1 MGTKPEAKSAK
12 KTGDLATFDEFREGV
27 SYLLVHDHG
36 MPEIVAKEVLEGE
49 AEYLEQAFKEGTD
62 RKLLLTEVAQE
73 LAFKPRSGGG
83 WIRTD
88 EEHLLLKVH
97 GRVRMLLDRIAKTG
111 LYGGAPEEVAQ
122 ALLCRGI
129 ETVLPVAQNLDANG
143 RLG

>member
-1 MGTKPEAKSAK
+1 MGTKPEAKSVK
-12 KTGDLATFDEFREGV
+12 KAGDLATFDEFRAGV

-36 MPEIVAKEVLEGE
+36 MPEVVARDVLEGE
-49 AEYLEQAFKEGTD
+49 TEYLQQAFQDGTD
-62 RKLLLTEVAQE
+62 RRPLLTEVAEE

-88 EEHLLLKVH
+88 EDHLLLEVNE
-97 GRVRMLLDRIAKTG
+97 RVRVLLDGIAKTG
-111 LYGGAPEEVAQ
+111 LYGGTPEEVAQ

-129 ETVLPVAQNLDANG
+129 ETVLPVAQSLGATG